1 METVHIVEETRCP
14 VPTESYP
21 IAQFDHVTGEGAL
34 VFSTDHGHFI
44 VELNDALERAILEA
58 KQIRAEQHDDKPVHQ
73 QSTLPISQI
82 QALIRAGADPDQVAR
97 KYALNSALVR
107 RFATPVE
114 SEKNY
119 AIGQFLRV
127 RAPKESRVHTLA
139 ELIERTL
146 VAARIPR
153 ESVQW
158 KATRRG
164 LEPWCIIASF
174 QSAGHP
180 IHAEWSWNMHDNT
193 VVCINNAAR
202 KLIGEA
208 NTMRAAETGDQDAAL
223 NEALPNT
230 ADLPGDSA
238 RSARIEMTVSA
249 WNEQSQTAQRESRT
263 ASAQPA
269 STTEETATTAPEKPA
284 QQPAG
289 TSAEPTDNHTPSSD
303 TPDDVHVGA
312 VQAEQEQPDE
322 RPAAKPSHRGR
333 RSPIPSW
340 DEIMFGKAPKD

>member
-1 METVHIVEETRCP
+1 MP
-14 VPTESYP
+14 AESYP

-34 VFSTDHGHFI
+34 VFSTDHGYFT

-97 KYALNSALVR
+97 KYALNGALVR
-107 RFATPVE
+107 RFAAPVE

-119 AIGQFLRV
+119 AIEQFLRV
-127 RAPKESRVHTLA
+127 RAPKESRVRTLA

-164 LEPWCIIASF
+164 LEPWRIIASF

-208 NTMRAAETGDQDAAL
+208 DTTPAVGIGDQDAAL
-223 NEALPNT
+223 NEALPN
-230 ADLPGDSA
+230 AANLPGDSA

-249 WNEQSQTAQRESRT
+249 WNEQSQPTQGEQRSASTEAAQQASDIKESAPAAPQEPVRQPDAEEAT
-263 ASAQPA
+263 STDDHAPSFDTPDVIDVHVEAVQTEQAQPA
-269 STTEETATTAPEKPA
+269 KPA
-284 QQPAG
+284 
-289 TSAEPTDNHTPSSD
+289 
-303 TPDDVHVGA
+303 
-312 VQAEQEQPDE
+312 
-322 RPAAKPSHRGR
+322 HRGR

>member
-1 METVHIVEETRCP
+1 MS
-14 VPTESYP
+14 TESYP

-34 VFSTDHGHFI
+34 VFSTDHGYFT

-107 RFATPVE
+107 RFAAPVE

-119 AIGQFLRV
+119 AIEQFLRV
-127 RAPKESRVHTLA
+127 RAPKESRVRTLA

-164 LEPWCIIASF
+164 LEPWRIIASF
-174 QSAGHP
+174 QSTGHP

-208 NTMRAAETGDQDAAL
+208 DTTPAVGIGDQDAAL
-223 NEALPNT
+223 NEALPN
-230 ADLPGDSA
+230 AANLPGDSA

-249 WNEQSQTAQRESRT
+249 WNEQSQPTQGEQR
-263 ASAQPA
+263 
-269 STTEETATTAPEKPA
+269 STSTEAA
-284 QQPAG
+284 QQASDIKESAPAAPQEPVRQPDAEEA
-289 TSAEPTDNHTPSSD
+289 TSTDDHAPSFD
-303 TPDDVHVGA
+303 TPDVIDVHVEA
-312 VQAEQEQPDE
+312 AQTKQAQPVK
-322 RPAAKPSHRGR
+322 PAHRGR

>member
-1 METVHIVEETRCP
+1 MR
-14 VPTESYP
+14 
-21 IAQFDHVTGEGAL
+21 
-34 VFSTDHGHFI
+34 
-44 VELNDALERAILEA
+44 
-58 KQIRAEQHDDKPVHQ
+58 
-73 QSTLPISQI
+73 
-82 QALIRAGADPDQVAR
+82 
-97 KYALNSALVR
+97 
-107 RFATPVE
+107 
-114 SEKNY
+114 
-119 AIGQFLRV
+119 
-127 RAPKESRVHTLA
+127 TLA

-164 LEPWCIIASF
+164 LEPWRIIASF

-208 NTMRAAETGDQDAAL
+208 DTTPAVGIGDQDAAL
-223 NEALPNT
+223 NEALPN
-230 ADLPGDSA
+230 AANLPGDSA

-249 WNEQSQTAQRESRT
+249 WNEQSQPTQSEQRS
-263 ASAQPA
+263 A
-269 STTEETATTAPEKPA
+269 STEAA
-284 QQPAG
+284 QQASDIKESAPAAPQEPVRQPDAEEA
-289 TSAEPTDNHTPSSD
+289 TSTDDHAPSFD
-303 TPDDVHVGA
+303 TPDVIDVHVEA
-312 VQAEQEQPDE
+312 VQTKQAQPVK
-322 RPAAKPSHRGR
+322 PAHRGR

>member
-1 METVHIVEETRCP
+1 MP
-14 VPTESYP
+14 AESYP

-34 VFSTDHGHFI
+34 VFSTDHGYFT

-58 KQIRAEQHDDKPVHQ
+58 KQIRAERHDDKPVHQ

-107 RFATPVE
+107 RFAAPVE

-119 AIGQFLRV
+119 AIEQFLRV
-127 RAPKESRVHTLA
+127 RAPKESRVRTLA

-164 LEPWCIIASF
+164 LEPWRIIASF

-208 NTMRAAETGDQDAAL
+208 DTTPAVGIGDQDAAL
-223 NEALPNT
+223 NEALPN
-230 ADLPGDSA
+230 AANLPGDSA

-249 WNEQSQTAQRESRT
+249 WNEQSQPTQGEQHSASTEAAQQASDIKESAPAAPQEPVRQPDAEEAT
-263 ASAQPA
+263 STDDHAPSFDTPDVIDVHVEAVQTEQAQPA
-269 STTEETATTAPEKPA
+269 K
-284 QQPAG
+284 
-289 TSAEPTDNHTPSSD
+289 
-303 TPDDVHVGA
+303 
-312 VQAEQEQPDE
+312 
-322 RPAAKPSHRGR
+322 AAHRGR

>member
-1 METVHIVEETRCP
+1 MP
-14 VPTESYP
+14 AESYP

-34 VFSTDHGHFI
+34 VFSTDHGYFT

-107 RFATPVE
+107 RFAAPVE

-119 AIGQFLRV
+119 AIEQFLRV
-127 RAPKESRVHTLA
+127 RAPKESRVRTLA

-164 LEPWCIIASF
+164 LEPWRIIASF

-208 NTMRAAETGDQDAAL
+208 DTTPAVGIGDQDAAL
-223 NEALPNT
+223 NEALPN
-230 ADLPGDSA
+230 AANLPGDSA

-249 WNEQSQTAQRESRT
+249 WNEQSQPTQGEQHSASTEAAQQASDIKESAPAAPQEPVRQPDAEEAT
-263 ASAQPA
+263 STDDHAPSFDTPDVIDVHVEAVQTEQAQPA
-269 STTEETATTAPEKPA
+269 K
-284 QQPAG
+284 
-289 TSAEPTDNHTPSSD
+289 
-303 TPDDVHVGA
+303 
-312 VQAEQEQPDE
+312 
-322 RPAAKPSHRGR
+322 AAHRGR

>member
-1 METVHIVEETRCP
+1 MSA
-14 VPTESYP
+14 ESYP

-34 VFSTDHGHFI
+34 VFSTDHGYFT

-58 KQIRAEQHDDKPVHQ
+58 KQIRAERHDDKPVHQ

-107 RFATPVE
+107 RFAAPVE

-119 AIGQFLRV
+119 AIEQFLRV
-127 RAPKESRVHTLA
+127 RAPKESRVRTLA

-164 LEPWCIIASF
+164 LEPWRIIASF

-208 NTMRAAETGDQDAAL
+208 DTTPAVGIGDQNAAL
-223 NEALPNT
+223 NEALPN
-230 ADLPGDSA
+230 AANLPGDSA

-249 WNEQSQTAQRESRT
+249 WNEQSQPTQGEQRS
-263 ASAQPA
+263 A
-269 STTEETATTAPEKPA
+269 STEAA
-284 QQPAG
+284 QQASDIKESAPAAPQEPVRQPDAEEA
-289 TSAEPTDNHTPSSD
+289 TSTDDHAPSFD
-303 TPDDVHVGA
+303 TPDVIDVHVEA
-312 VQAEQEQPDE
+312 VQTEQAQPTK
-322 RPAAKPSHRGR
+322 AAHRGR

>member
-1 METVHIVEETRCP
+1 MP
-14 VPTESYP
+14 AESYP

-34 VFSTDHGHFI
+34 VFSTDHGYFT

-107 RFATPVE
+107 RFAAPVE

-119 AIGQFLRV
+119 AIEQFLRV
-127 RAPKESRVHTLA
+127 RAPKESRVRTLA

-164 LEPWCIIASF
+164 LEPWRIIASF

-208 NTMRAAETGDQDAAL
+208 DTTPAVGIGDQDAAL
-223 NEALPNT
+223 NEALPN
-230 ADLPGDSA
+230 AANLPGDSA

-249 WNEQSQTAQRESRT
+249 WNEQSQPTQGEQHS
-263 ASAQPA
+263 A
-269 STTEETATTAPEKPA
+269 STEAA
-284 QQPAG
+284 QQASDIKESAPAAPQEPVRQPDAEEA
-289 TSAEPTDNHTPSSD
+289 TSTDDHAPSFD
-303 TPDDVHVGA
+303 TPDVIDVHVEA
-312 VQAEQEQPDE
+312 VQTEQAQPTK
-322 RPAAKPSHRGR
+322 AAHRGR

>member
-1 METVHIVEETRCP
+1 MP
-14 VPTESYP
+14 AESYP

-34 VFSTDHGHFI
+34 VFSTDHGYFT

-97 KYALNSALVR
+97 KYALNGALVR
-107 RFATPVE
+107 RFAAPVE

-119 AIGQFLRV
+119 AIEQFLRV
-127 RAPKESRVHTLA
+127 RAPKESRVRTLA

-164 LEPWCIIASF
+164 LEPWRIIASF

-208 NTMRAAETGDQDAAL
+208 DTTPAVGIGDQDAAL
-223 NEALPNT
+223 NEALPN
-230 ADLPGDSA
+230 AANLPGDSA

-249 WNEQSQTAQRESRT
+249 WNEQSQPTQGEQRSASTEAAQQASDIKESAPAAPQEPVRQPDAEEARST
-263 ASAQPA
+263 DDHAPSFDTPDVIDVHVEAVQTEQAQPA
-269 STTEETATTAPEKPA
+269 KPA
-284 QQPAG
+284 
-289 TSAEPTDNHTPSSD
+289 
-303 TPDDVHVGA
+303 
-312 VQAEQEQPDE
+312 
-322 RPAAKPSHRGR
+322 HRGR

>member
-1 METVHIVEETRCP
+1 MP
-14 VPTESYP
+14 AESYP

-34 VFSTDHGHFI
+34 VFSTDHGYFT

-82 QALIRAGADPDQVAR
+82 QTLIRAGADPDQVAR
-97 KYALNSALVR
+97 KYALNGALVR
-107 RFATPVE
+107 RFAAPVE

-119 AIGQFLRV
+119 AIEQFLRV
-127 RAPKESRVHTLA
+127 RAPKESRVRTLA

-164 LEPWCIIASF
+164 LEPWRIIASF

-208 NTMRAAETGDQDAAL
+208 DTTPAVGIGDQDAAL
-223 NEALPNT
+223 NEALPN
-230 ADLPGDSA
+230 AANLPGDSA

-249 WNEQSQTAQRESRT
+249 WNEQSQPTQSEQRS
-263 ASAQPA
+263 A
-269 STTEETATTAPEKPA
+269 STEAA
-284 QQPAG
+284 QQASDIKESAPAAPQEPVRQPDAEEA
-289 TSAEPTDNHTPSSD
+289 TSTDDHAPSFD
-303 TPDDVHVGA
+303 TPDVIDVHVEA
-312 VQAEQEQPDE
+312 VQTKQAQPVK
-322 RPAAKPSHRGR
+322 PAHRGR

>member
-1 METVHIVEETRCP
+1 MP
-14 VPTESYP
+14 AESYP

-34 VFSTDHGHFI
+34 VFSTDHGYFT

-97 KYALNSALVR
+97 KYALNGALVR
-107 RFATPVE
+107 RFAAPVE

-119 AIGQFLRV
+119 AIEQFLRV
-127 RAPKESRVHTLA
+127 RAPKESRVRTLA

-164 LEPWCIIASF
+164 LEPWRIIASF

-208 NTMRAAETGDQDAAL
+208 DTTPAVGIGDQDAAL
-223 NEALPNT
+223 NEALPN
-230 ADLPGDSA
+230 AANLPGDSA

-249 WNEQSQTAQRESRT
+249 WNEQSQPTQSEQRS
-263 ASAQPA
+263 A
-269 STTEETATTAPEKPA
+269 STEAA
-284 QQPAG
+284 QQASDIKESAPAAPQEPVRQPDAEEA
-289 TSAEPTDNHTPSSD
+289 TSTDDHAPSFD
-303 TPDDVHVGA
+303 TPDVIDVHVEA
-312 VQAEQEQPDE
+312 VQTKQAQPVK
-322 RPAAKPSHRGR
+322 PAHRGR

>member
-1 METVHIVEETRCP
+1 MS
-14 VPTESYP
+14 TESYP

-34 VFSTDHGHFI
+34 VFSTDHGYFT

-97 KYALNSALVR
+97 KYALNGALVR
-107 RFATPVE
+107 RFAAPVE

-119 AIGQFLRV
+119 AIEQFLRV
-127 RAPKESRVHTLA
+127 RAPKESRVRTLA

-164 LEPWCIIASF
+164 LEPWRIIASF

-208 NTMRAAETGDQDAAL
+208 DTTPAVGIGDQDAAL
-223 NEALPNT
+223 NEALPN
-230 ADLPGDSA
+230 AANLPGDSA

-249 WNEQSQTAQRESRT
+249 WNEQSQPTQGEQRS
-263 ASAQPA
+263 A
-269 STTEETATTAPEKPA
+269 STEAA
-284 QQPAG
+284 QQASDIKESAPAAPQEPVRQPDAEEA
-289 TSAEPTDNHTPSSD
+289 TSTDDHAPSFD
-303 TPDDVHVGA
+303 TPDVIDVHVEA
-312 VQAEQEQPDE
+312 VQTEQAQPVK
-322 RPAAKPSHRGR
+322 PAHRGR

>member
-1 METVHIVEETRCP
+1 MP
-14 VPTESYP
+14 AESYP

-34 VFSTDHGHFI
+34 VFSTDHGYFTI
-44 VELNDALERAILEA
+44 ELNDALERAILEA

-97 KYALNSALVR
+97 KYALNGALVR
-107 RFATPVE
+107 RFAAPVE
-114 SEKNY
+114 SEKSY
-119 AIGQFLRV
+119 AIEQFLRV
-127 RAPKESRVHTLA
+127 RAPKESRVRTLA

-164 LEPWCIIASF
+164 LEPWRIIASF

-208 NTMRAAETGDQDAAL
+208 NTTPAVGIGDQDAAL
-223 NEALPNT
+223 NEALPN
-230 ADLPGDSA
+230 AANLPGDSA

-249 WNEQSQTAQRESRT
+249 WNEQSQPTQDEQR
-263 ASAQPA
+263 
-269 STTEETATTAPEKPA
+269 STSTEAA
-284 QQPAG
+284 QQAGDIKESAPA
-289 TSAEPTDNHTPSSD
+289 TPQEPVRQPDAEEARSTDDHAPSFD
-303 TPDDVHVGA
+303 TPDVIDVHVEA
-312 VQAEQEQPDE
+312 VQAEKAQPNEQ
-322 RPAAKPSHRGR
+322 PAAKPAHRGR

>member
-1 METVHIVEETRCP
+1 MP
-14 VPTESYP
+14 AESYP

-34 VFSTDHGHFI
+34 VFSTDHGYFT

-97 KYALNSALVR
+97 KYALNGALVR
-107 RFATPVE
+107 RFAAPVE

-119 AIGQFLRV
+119 AIEQFLRV
-127 RAPKESRVHTLA
+127 RAPKESRVRTLA

-164 LEPWCIIASF
+164 LEPWRIIASF

-208 NTMRAAETGDQDAAL
+208 DTTPAVGIGDQDAAL
-223 NEALPNT
+223 NEALPN
-230 ADLPGDSA
+230 AANLPGDSA

-249 WNEQSQTAQRESRT
+249 WNEQSQPTQSEQRS
-263 ASAQPA
+263 A
-269 STTEETATTAPEKPA
+269 STEAA
-284 QQPAG
+284 QQASDIKESAPAAPQEPVRQPDAEEA
-289 TSAEPTDNHTPSSD
+289 TSIDDHAPSFD
-303 TPDDVHVGA
+303 TPDVIDVHVEA
-312 VQAEQEQPDE
+312 VQTKQAQPVK
-322 RPAAKPSHRGR
+322 PAHRGR

>member
-1 METVHIVEETRCP
+1 M
-14 VPTESYP
+14 PTESYP

-34 VFSTDHGHFI
+34 VFSTDHGYFT

-107 RFATPVE
+107 RFAAPVE

-119 AIGQFLRV
+119 AIEQFLRV
-127 RAPKESRVHTLA
+127 RAPKESRVRTLA

-164 LEPWCIIASF
+164 LEPWRIIASF

-208 NTMRAAETGDQDAAL
+208 DTTPAVGIGDQDAAL
-223 NEALPNT
+223 NEALPN
-230 ADLPGDSA
+230 AANLPGDSA

-249 WNEQSQTAQRESRT
+249 WNEQSQPTQGEQRS
-263 ASAQPA
+263 A
-269 STTEETATTAPEKPA
+269 STEAA
-284 QQPAG
+284 QQASDIKESAPAAPQEPVRQPDAEEA
-289 TSAEPTDNHTPSSD
+289 TSTDDHAPSFD
-303 TPDDVHVGA
+303 TPDVIDVHVEA
-312 VQAEQEQPDE
+312 VQTEQ
-322 RPAAKPSHRGR
+322 AKPVKPAHRGR

>member
-1 METVHIVEETRCP
+1 M
-14 VPTESYP
+14 PTESYP

-34 VFSTDHGHFI
+34 VFSTDHGYFT

-58 KQIRAEQHDDKPVHQ
+58 KQIRAERHDDKPVHQ

-82 QALIRAGADPDQVAR
+82 QALLRAGADPDQVAR

-107 RFATPVE
+107 RFAAPVE

-119 AIGQFLRV
+119 AIEQFLRV
-127 RAPKESRVHTLA
+127 RAPKESRVRTLA

-164 LEPWCIIASF
+164 LEPWRIIASF

-208 NTMRAAETGDQDAAL
+208 DTTPAVGIGDQDAAL
-223 NEALPNT
+223 NEALPN
-230 ADLPGDSA
+230 AANLPGDSA

-249 WNEQSQTAQRESRT
+249 WNEQSQPTQGEQHS
-263 ASAQPA
+263 A
-269 STTEETATTAPEKPA
+269 STEAA
-284 QQPAG
+284 QQASDIKESAPAAPQEPVRQPDAEEA
-289 TSAEPTDNHTPSSD
+289 TSTDDHAPSFD
-303 TPDDVHVGA
+303 TPDVIDVHVEA
-312 VQAEQEQPDE
+312 VQTEQAQPTK
-322 RPAAKPSHRGR
+322 AAHRGR

>member
-1 METVHIVEETRCP
+1 MP
-14 VPTESYP
+14 AESYP

-34 VFSTDHGHFI
+34 VFSTDHGYFT

-58 KQIRAEQHDDKPVHQ
+58 KQIRAEQHDDKPMHQ

-82 QALIRAGADPDQVAR
+82 QALIRAGAEPDQVAR
-97 KYALNSALVR
+97 KYALNGALVR
-107 RFATPVE
+107 RFAAPVE

-119 AIGQFLRV
+119 AIEQFLRV
-127 RAPKESRVHTLA
+127 RAPKESRVRTLA

-164 LEPWCIIASF
+164 LEPWRIIASF

-208 NTMRAAETGDQDAAL
+208 DTTPAVGIGDQDAAL
-223 NEALPNT
+223 NEALPN
-230 ADLPGDSA
+230 AANLPGDSA

-249 WNEQSQTAQRESRT
+249 WNEQSQPTQSEQRS
-263 ASAQPA
+263 A
-269 STTEETATTAPEKPA
+269 STEAA
-284 QQPAG
+284 QQASDIKESAPAAPQEPVRQPDAEEA
-289 TSAEPTDNHTPSSD
+289 TSTDDHAPSFD
-303 TPDDVHVGA
+303 TPDVIDVHVEA
-312 VQAEQEQPDE
+312 VQTKQAQPVK
-322 RPAAKPSHRGR
+322 PAHRGR

>member
-1 METVHIVEETRCP
+1 M
-14 VPTESYP
+14 PTESYP
-21 IAQFDHVTGEGAL
+21 IAQFDHVTGEGVL
-34 VFSTDHGHFI
+34 VFSTDHGYFT

-58 KQIRAEQHDDKPVHQ
+58 KQIRAERHDDKPVHQ

-107 RFATPVE
+107 RFAAPVE

-119 AIGQFLRV
+119 AIEQFLRV
-127 RAPKESRVHTLA
+127 RAPKESRVRTLA

-164 LEPWCIIASF
+164 LEPWRIIASF

-208 NTMRAAETGDQDAAL
+208 DTTPAVGIGDQNAAL
-223 NEALPNT
+223 NEALPN
-230 ADLPGDSA
+230 AANLPGDSA

-249 WNEQSQTAQRESRT
+249 WNEQSQPTQGEQRSASTEAAQQASDIKESAPAAPQEPVRQPDAEEAT
-263 ASAQPA
+263 STDDHAPSFDTPDVIDVHVEAVQTEQAQPA
-269 STTEETATTAPEKPA
+269 K
-284 QQPAG
+284 
-289 TSAEPTDNHTPSSD
+289 
-303 TPDDVHVGA
+303 
-312 VQAEQEQPDE
+312 
-322 RPAAKPSHRGR
+322 AAHRGR

>member
-1 METVHIVEETRCP
+1 MP
-14 VPTESYP
+14 AESYP

-34 VFSTDHGHFI
+34 VFSTDHGYFT

-97 KYALNSALVR
+97 KYALNGALVR
-107 RFATPVE
+107 RFTAPVE

-119 AIGQFLRV
+119 AIEQFLRV
-127 RAPKESRVHTLA
+127 RAPKESRVRTLA

-164 LEPWCIIASF
+164 LEPWRIIASF

-208 NTMRAAETGDQDAAL
+208 DTTPAVGIGDQDAAL
-223 NEALPNT
+223 NEALPN
-230 ADLPGDSA
+230 AANLPGDSA

-249 WNEQSQTAQRESRT
+249 WNEQSQPTQGEQRS
-263 ASAQPA
+263 A
-269 STTEETATTAPEKPA
+269 STEAA
-284 QQPAG
+284 QQASDIKESAPAAPQEPVRQPDAEEA
-289 TSAEPTDNHTPSSD
+289 TSTDDHAPSFD
-303 TPDDVHVGA
+303 TPDVIDVHVEA
-312 VQAEQEQPDE
+312 VQTEQAQPVK
-322 RPAAKPSHRGR
+322 PAHRGR

>member
-1 METVHIVEETRCP
+1 MP
-14 VPTESYP
+14 AESYP

-34 VFSTDHGHFI
+34 VFSTDHGYFT

-97 KYALNSALVR
+97 KYALNGALVR
-107 RFATPVE
+107 RFAAPVE

-119 AIGQFLRV
+119 AIEQFLRV
-127 RAPKESRVHTLA
+127 RAPKESRVRTLA

-164 LEPWCIIASF
+164 LEPWRIIASF

-208 NTMRAAETGDQDAAL
+208 DTTPAVGIGDQDAGL
-223 NEALPNT
+223 NEALPN
-230 ADLPGDSA
+230 AANLPGDSA

-249 WNEQSQTAQRESRT
+249 WNEQSQPTQSEQRS
-263 ASAQPA
+263 A
-269 STTEETATTAPEKPA
+269 STEAA
-284 QQPAG
+284 QQASDIKESAPAAPQEPVRQPDAEEA
-289 TSAEPTDNHTPSSD
+289 TSTDDHAPSFD
-303 TPDDVHVGA
+303 TPDVIDVHVEA
-312 VQAEQEQPDE
+312 VQTKQAQPVK
-322 RPAAKPSHRGR
+322 PAHRGR

>member
-1 METVHIVEETRCP
+1 MR
-14 VPTESYP
+14 
-21 IAQFDHVTGEGAL
+21 
-34 VFSTDHGHFI
+34 
-44 VELNDALERAILEA
+44 
-58 KQIRAEQHDDKPVHQ
+58 
-73 QSTLPISQI
+73 
-82 QALIRAGADPDQVAR
+82 
-97 KYALNSALVR
+97 
-107 RFATPVE
+107 
-114 SEKNY
+114 
-119 AIGQFLRV
+119 
-127 RAPKESRVHTLA
+127 TLA

-164 LEPWCIIASF
+164 LEPWRIIASF

-208 NTMRAAETGDQDAAL
+208 DTTPAVGIGDQNAAL
-223 NEALPNT
+223 NEALPN
-230 ADLPGDSA
+230 AANLPGDSA

-249 WNEQSQTAQRESRT
+249 WNEQSQPTQGEQRS
-263 ASAQPA
+263 A
-269 STTEETATTAPEKPA
+269 STEAA
-284 QQPAG
+284 QQASDIKESAPAAPQEPVRQPDAEEA
-289 TSAEPTDNHTPSSD
+289 TSTDDHAPSFD
-303 TPDDVHVGA
+303 TPDVIDVHVEA
-312 VQAEQEQPDE
+312 VQTEQAQPTK
-322 RPAAKPSHRGR
+322 AAHRGR

>member
-1 METVHIVEETRCP
+1 M
-14 VPTESYP
+14 PTESYP

-34 VFSTDHGHFI
+34 VFSTDHGYFT

-58 KQIRAEQHDDKPVHQ
+58 KQIRAERHDDKPVHQ

-107 RFATPVE
+107 RFAAPVE

-119 AIGQFLRV
+119 AIEQFLRV

-164 LEPWCIIASF
+164 LEPWRIIASF

-208 NTMRAAETGDQDAAL
+208 DTTPAVGIGDQDAAL
-223 NEALPNT
+223 NEALPN
-230 ADLPGDSA
+230 AANLPGDSA

-249 WNEQSQTAQRESRT
+249 WNEQSQPTQGEQRS
-263 ASAQPA
+263 A
-269 STTEETATTAPEKPA
+269 STEAA
-284 QQPAG
+284 QQASDIKESAPAAPQEPVRQPDAEEA
-289 TSAEPTDNHTPSSD
+289 TSTDDHAPSFD
-303 TPDDVHVGA
+303 TPDVIDVHVEA
-312 VQAEQEQPDE
+312 VQTEQ
-322 RPAAKPSHRGR
+322 AKPVKPAHRGR

>member
-1 METVHIVEETRCP
+1 M
-14 VPTESYP
+14 PTESYP
-21 IAQFDHVTGEGAL
+21 IAQFDHVTGEGVL
-34 VFSTDHGHFI
+34 VFSTDHGYFT

-58 KQIRAEQHDDKPVHQ
+58 KQIRAERHDDKPVHQ

-107 RFATPVE
+107 RFAAPVE

-119 AIGQFLRV
+119 AIEQFLRV
-127 RAPKESRVHTLA
+127 RAPKESRVRTLA

-164 LEPWCIIASF
+164 LEPWRIIASF

-208 NTMRAAETGDQDAAL
+208 DTTPAVGIGDQDAAL
-223 NEALPNT
+223 NEALPN
-230 ADLPGDSA
+230 AANLPGDSA

-249 WNEQSQTAQRESRT
+249 WNEQSQPTQGEQHS
-263 ASAQPA
+263 A
-269 STTEETATTAPEKPA
+269 STEAA
-284 QQPAG
+284 QQASDIKESAPAAPQEPVRQPDAEEA
-289 TSAEPTDNHTPSSD
+289 TSTDDHAPSFD
-303 TPDDVHVGA
+303 TPDVIDVHVEA
-312 VQAEQEQPDE
+312 VQTEQAQPTK
-322 RPAAKPSHRGR
+322 AAHRGR

>member
-1 METVHIVEETRCP
+1 M
-14 VPTESYP
+14 PTESYP

-34 VFSTDHGHFI
+34 VFSTDHGYFT

-107 RFATPVE
+107 RFAAPVE

-119 AIGQFLRV
+119 AIEQFLRV
-127 RAPKESRVHTLA
+127 RAPKESRVRTLA

-164 LEPWCIIASF
+164 LEPWRIIASF

-208 NTMRAAETGDQDAAL
+208 DTTPAVGIGDQNAAL
-223 NEALPNT
+223 NEALPN
-230 ADLPGDSA
+230 AANLPGDSA

-249 WNEQSQTAQRESRT
+249 WNEQSQPTQGEQRSASTEAAQQASDIKESAPAAPQEPVRQPDAEEAT
-263 ASAQPA
+263 STDDHAPSFDTPDVIDVHVEAVQTEQAQPA
-269 STTEETATTAPEKPA
+269 KPA
-284 QQPAG
+284 
-289 TSAEPTDNHTPSSD
+289 
-303 TPDDVHVGA
+303 
-312 VQAEQEQPDE
+312 
-322 RPAAKPSHRGR
+322 HRGR

>member
-1 METVHIVEETRCP
+1 M
-14 VPTESYP
+14 PTESYP

-34 VFSTDHGHFI
+34 VFSTDHGYFT

-107 RFATPVE
+107 RFAAPVE

-119 AIGQFLRV
+119 AIEQFLRV
-127 RAPKESRVHTLA
+127 RAPKESRVRTLA

-164 LEPWCIIASF
+164 LEPWRIIASF

-208 NTMRAAETGDQDAAL
+208 DTTPAVGIGDQNAAL
-223 NEALPNT
+223 NEALPN
-230 ADLPGDSA
+230 AANLPGDSA

-249 WNEQSQTAQRESRT
+249 WNEQSQPTQGEQHS
-263 ASAQPA
+263 A
-269 STTEETATTAPEKPA
+269 STEAA
-284 QQPAG
+284 QQASDIKESAPAAPQEPVRQPDAEEA
-289 TSAEPTDNHTPSSD
+289 TSTDDHAPSFD
-303 TPDDVHVGA
+303 TPDVIDVHVEA
-312 VQAEQEQPDE
+312 VQTEQAQPTK
-322 RPAAKPSHRGR
+322 AAHRGR

>member
-1 METVHIVEETRCP
+1 M
-14 VPTESYP
+14 PTESYP

-34 VFSTDHGHFI
+34 VFSTDHGYFT

-58 KQIRAEQHDDKPVHQ
+58 KQIRAERHDDKPVHQ

-107 RFATPVE
+107 RFAAPVE

-119 AIGQFLRV
+119 AIEQFLRV
-127 RAPKESRVHTLA
+127 RAPKESRVRTLA

-164 LEPWCIIASF
+164 LEPWRIIASF

-208 NTMRAAETGDQDAAL
+208 DTTPAVGIGDQNAAL
-223 NEALPNT
+223 NEALPN
-230 ADLPGDSA
+230 AANLPGDSA

-249 WNEQSQTAQRESRT
+249 WNEQSQPTQGEQRSASTETAQQASDIKESAPAAPQEPVR
-263 ASAQPA
+263 QPDA
-269 STTEETATTAPEKPA
+269 EEATSTDDHAP
-284 QQPAG
+284 
-289 TSAEPTDNHTPSSD
+289 SFD
-303 TPDDVHVGA
+303 TPDVIDVHVEA
-312 VQAEQEQPDE
+312 VQTEQAQPTK
-322 RPAAKPSHRGR
+322 ATHRGR

>member
-1 METVHIVEETRCP
+1 M
-14 VPTESYP
+14 PTESYP

-34 VFSTDHGHFI
+34 VFSTDHGYFT

-58 KQIRAEQHDDKPVHQ
+58 KQIRAERHDDKPVHQ

-107 RFATPVE
+107 RFAAPVE

-119 AIGQFLRV
+119 AIEQFLRV
-127 RAPKESRVHTLA
+127 RAPKESRVRTLA

-164 LEPWCIIASF
+164 LEPWRIIASF

-208 NTMRAAETGDQDAAL
+208 DTTPAVGIGDQDAAL
-223 NEALPNT
+223 NEALPN
-230 ADLPGDSA
+230 AANLPGDSA

-249 WNEQSQTAQRESRT
+249 WNEQSQPTQGEQHS
-263 ASAQPA
+263 A
-269 STTEETATTAPEKPA
+269 STEAA
-284 QQPAG
+284 QQASDIKESAPAAPQEPVRQPDAEEA
-289 TSAEPTDNHTPSSD
+289 TSTDDHAPSFD
-303 TPDDVHVGA
+303 TPDVIDVHVEA
-312 VQAEQEQPDE
+312 VQTEQAQPVK
-322 RPAAKPSHRGR
+322 PAHRGR

>member
-1 METVHIVEETRCP
+1 M
-14 VPTESYP
+14 PTESYP

-34 VFSTDHGHFI
+34 VFSTDHGYFT

-58 KQIRAEQHDDKPVHQ
+58 KQIRAERHDDKPVHQ

-107 RFATPVE
+107 RFAAPVE

-119 AIGQFLRV
+119 AIEQFLRV
-127 RAPKESRVHTLA
+127 RAPKESRVRTLA

-164 LEPWCIIASF
+164 LEPWRIIASF

-208 NTMRAAETGDQDAAL
+208 DTTPAVGIGDQNAAL
-223 NEALPNT
+223 NEALPN
-230 ADLPGDSA
+230 AANLPGDSA

-249 WNEQSQTAQRESRT
+249 WNEQSQPTQGEQHSASTEAAQQASDIKESAPAAPQEPVRQPDAEEAT
-263 ASAQPA
+263 STDDHAPSFDTPDVIDVHVEAVQTEQAQPA
-269 STTEETATTAPEKPA
+269 KPA
-284 QQPAG
+284 
-289 TSAEPTDNHTPSSD
+289 
-303 TPDDVHVGA
+303 
-312 VQAEQEQPDE
+312 
-322 RPAAKPSHRGR
+322 HRGR

>member
-1 METVHIVEETRCP
+1 M
-14 VPTESYP
+14 PTESYP

-34 VFSTDHGHFI
+34 VFSTDHGYFT

-107 RFATPVE
+107 RFAAPVE

-119 AIGQFLRV
+119 AIEQFLRV
-127 RAPKESRVHTLA
+127 RAPKESRVRTLA

-164 LEPWCIIASF
+164 LEPWRIIASF

-208 NTMRAAETGDQDAAL
+208 DTTPAVGIGDQDAAL
-223 NEALPNT
+223 NEALPN
-230 ADLPGDSA
+230 AANLPGDSA

-249 WNEQSQTAQRESRT
+249 WNEQSQPTQGEQHSASTEAAQQASDIKESAPAAPQEPVRQPDAEEAT
-263 ASAQPA
+263 STDDHAPSFDTPDVIDVHVEAVQTEQAQPA
-269 STTEETATTAPEKPA
+269 K
-284 QQPAG
+284 
-289 TSAEPTDNHTPSSD
+289 
-303 TPDDVHVGA
+303 
-312 VQAEQEQPDE
+312 
-322 RPAAKPSHRGR
+322 AAHRGR

>member
-1 METVHIVEETRCP
+1 M
-14 VPTESYP
+14 PTESYP

-34 VFSTDHGHFI
+34 VFSTDHGYFT

-107 RFATPVE
+107 RFAAPVE

-119 AIGQFLRV
+119 AIEQFLRV
-127 RAPKESRVHTLA
+127 RAPKESRVRTLA

-164 LEPWCIIASF
+164 LEPWRIIASF

-208 NTMRAAETGDQDAAL
+208 DTTPAVGIGDQNAAL
-223 NEALPNT
+223 NEALPN
-230 ADLPGDSA
+230 AANLPGDSA

-249 WNEQSQTAQRESRT
+249 WNEQSQPTQGEQRSASTEAAQQASDIKESAPAAPQEPVRQPDAEEAT
-263 ASAQPA
+263 STDDHAPSFDTPDVIDVHVEAVQTEQAQPA
-269 STTEETATTAPEKPA
+269 K
-284 QQPAG
+284 
-289 TSAEPTDNHTPSSD
+289 
-303 TPDDVHVGA
+303 
-312 VQAEQEQPDE
+312 
-322 RPAAKPSHRGR
+322 AAHRGR

>member
-1 METVHIVEETRCP
+1 MP
-14 VPTESYP
+14 AESYP

-34 VFSTDHGHFI
+34 VFSTDHGYFT

-97 KYALNSALVR
+97 KYALNGALVR
-107 RFATPVE
+107 RFAAPVE

-119 AIGQFLRV
+119 AIEQFLRV
-127 RAPKESRVHTLA
+127 RAPKESRVRTLA

-164 LEPWCIIASF
+164 LEPWRIIASF

-208 NTMRAAETGDQDAAL
+208 DATPAVGIGDQDAAL
-223 NEALPNT
+223 NEALPN
-230 ADLPGDSA
+230 AANLPGDSA

-249 WNEQSQTAQRESRT
+249 WNEQSQPTQGEQRSASAEAAQQASDIKESAPAAPQEPVRQPDAEEAT
-263 ASAQPA
+263 STDDHAPSFDTPDVIDVHVEAVQTEQAQPA
-269 STTEETATTAPEKPA
+269 KPA
-284 QQPAG
+284 
-289 TSAEPTDNHTPSSD
+289 
-303 TPDDVHVGA
+303 
-312 VQAEQEQPDE
+312 
-322 RPAAKPSHRGR
+322 HRGR

>member
-1 METVHIVEETRCP
+1 M
-14 VPTESYP
+14 PTESYP

-34 VFSTDHGHFI
+34 VFSTDHGYFT

-58 KQIRAEQHDDKPVHQ
+58 KQIRAERHDDKPVHQ

-107 RFATPVE
+107 RFAAPVE

-119 AIGQFLRV
+119 AIEQFLRV
-127 RAPKESRVHTLA
+127 RAPKESRVRTLA

-146 VAARIPR
+146 VAARIPH

-164 LEPWCIIASF
+164 LEPWRIIASF

-208 NTMRAAETGDQDAAL
+208 DTTPAVGIGDQNAAL
-223 NEALPNT
+223 NEALPN
-230 ADLPGDSA
+230 AANLPGDSA

-249 WNEQSQTAQRESRT
+249 WNEQSQPTQGEQRS
-263 ASAQPA
+263 A
-269 STTEETATTAPEKPA
+269 STEAA
-284 QQPAG
+284 QQASDIKESAPAAPQEPVRQPDAEEA
-289 TSAEPTDNHTPSSD
+289 TSTDDHAPSFD
-303 TPDDVHVGA
+303 TPDVIDVHVEA
-312 VQAEQEQPDE
+312 VQTEQAQPTK
-322 RPAAKPSHRGR
+322 AAHRGR

>member
-1 METVHIVEETRCP
+1 M
-14 VPTESYP
+14 PTESYP

-34 VFSTDHGHFI
+34 VFSTDHGYFT

-107 RFATPVE
+107 RFAAPVE

-119 AIGQFLRV
+119 AIEQFLRV
-127 RAPKESRVHTLA
+127 RAPKESRVRTLA

-164 LEPWCIIASF
+164 LEPWRIIASF

-208 NTMRAAETGDQDAAL
+208 DTTPAVGIGDQNAAL
-223 NEALPNT
+223 NEALPN
-230 ADLPGDSA
+230 AANLPGDSA

-249 WNEQSQTAQRESRT
+249 WNEQSQPTQGEQRS
-263 ASAQPA
+263 A
-269 STTEETATTAPEKPA
+269 STEAA
-284 QQPAG
+284 QQASDIKESAPAAPQEPVRQPDAEEA
-289 TSAEPTDNHTPSSD
+289 TSTDDHAPSFD
-303 TPDDVHVGA
+303 TPDVIDVHVEA
-312 VQAEQEQPDE
+312 VQTEQAQPTK
-322 RPAAKPSHRGR
+322 AAHRGR

>member
-1 METVHIVEETRCP
+1 M
-14 VPTESYP
+14 PTESYP

-34 VFSTDHGHFI
+34 VFSTDHGYFT

-107 RFATPVE
+107 RFAAPVE

-119 AIGQFLRV
+119 AIEQFLRV

-164 LEPWCIIASF
+164 LEPWRIIASF

-208 NTMRAAETGDQDAAL
+208 DTTPAVGIGDQDAAL
-223 NEALPNT
+223 NEALPN
-230 ADLPGDSA
+230 AANLPGDSA

-249 WNEQSQTAQRESRT
+249 WNEQSQPTQGEQRSASTEAAQQAGDIKESAPAAPQEPVRQPDAEEAT
-263 ASAQPA
+263 STDDHAPSFDTPDVIDVHVEAVQTEQAQPA
-269 STTEETATTAPEKPA
+269 KPA
-284 QQPAG
+284 
-289 TSAEPTDNHTPSSD
+289 
-303 TPDDVHVGA
+303 
-312 VQAEQEQPDE
+312 
-322 RPAAKPSHRGR
+322 HRGR

>member
-1 METVHIVEETRCP
+1 M
-14 VPTESYP
+14 PTESYP

-34 VFSTDHGHFI
+34 VFSTDHGYFT

-58 KQIRAEQHDDKPVHQ
+58 KQIRAERHDDKPVHQ

-107 RFATPVE
+107 RFAAPVE

-119 AIGQFLRV
+119 AIEQFLRV
-127 RAPKESRVHTLA
+127 RAPKESRVRTLA

-164 LEPWCIIASF
+164 LEPWRIIASF

-208 NTMRAAETGDQDAAL
+208 DTTPAVGIGDQDAAL
-223 NEALPNT
+223 NEALPN
-230 ADLPGDSA
+230 AANLPGDSA

-249 WNEQSQTAQRESRT
+249 WNEQSQPTQGEQRS
-263 ASAQPA
+263 A
-269 STTEETATTAPEKPA
+269 STEAA
-284 QQPAG
+284 QQASDIKESAPAAPQEPVRQPDAEEA
-289 TSAEPTDNHTPSSD
+289 TSTDDHAPSFD
-303 TPDDVHVGA
+303 TPDVIDVHVEA
-312 VQAEQEQPDE
+312 VQTEQ
-322 RPAAKPSHRGR
+322 AKPVKPAHRGR

>member
-1 METVHIVEETRCP
+1 M
-14 VPTESYP
+14 PTESYP

-34 VFSTDHGHFI
+34 VFSTDHGYFT

-58 KQIRAEQHDDKPVHQ
+58 KQIRAERHDDKPVHQ

-107 RFATPVE
+107 RFAAPVE

-119 AIGQFLRV
+119 AIEQFLRV
-127 RAPKESRVHTLA
+127 RAPKESRVRTLA

-164 LEPWCIIASF
+164 LEPWRIIASF

-208 NTMRAAETGDQDAAL
+208 DTTPAVGIGDQDAAL
-223 NEALPNT
+223 NEALPN
-230 ADLPGDSA
+230 AANLPGDSA

-249 WNEQSQTAQRESRT
+249 WNEQSQPTQGEQRS
-263 ASAQPA
+263 A
-269 STTEETATTAPEKPA
+269 STEAA
-284 QQPAG
+284 QQASDIKESAPAAPQEPVRQPD
-289 TSAEPTDNHTPSSD
+289 AEEAMSTDDHAPSFD
-303 TPDDVHVGA
+303 TPDVIDVHVEA
-312 VQAEQEQPDE
+312 VQTEQAQPTK
-322 RPAAKPSHRGR
+322 AAHRGR

>member
-1 METVHIVEETRCP
+1 
-14 VPTESYP
+14 VPAESYP

-34 VFSTDHGHFI
+34 VFSTDHGYFT

-97 KYALNSALVR
+97 KYALNGALVR
-107 RFATPVE
+107 RFAAPVE

-119 AIGQFLRV
+119 AIEQFLRV
-127 RAPKESRVHTLA
+127 RAPKESRVRTLA

-164 LEPWCIIASF
+164 LEPWRIIASF

-208 NTMRAAETGDQDAAL
+208 DTTPAVGIGDQNAAL
-223 NEALPNT
+223 NEALPN
-230 ADLPGDSA
+230 AANLPGDSA

-249 WNEQSQTAQRESRT
+249 WNEQSQPTQGEQRS
-263 ASAQPA
+263 A
-269 STTEETATTAPEKPA
+269 STEAA
-284 QQPAG
+284 QQASDIKESAPAAPQEPVRQPDAEEA
-289 TSAEPTDNHTPSSD
+289 TSTDDHAPSFD
-303 TPDDVHVGA
+303 TPDVIDVHVEA
-312 VQAEQEQPDE
+312 VQTEQAQPTK
-322 RPAAKPSHRGR
+322 AAHRGR

>member
-1 METVHIVEETRCP
+1 MP
-14 VPTESYP
+14 AESYP

-34 VFSTDHGHFI
+34 VFSTDHGYFT

-97 KYALNSALVR
+97 KYALNGALVR
-107 RFATPVE
+107 RFAAPVE

-119 AIGQFLRV
+119 AIEQFLRV
-127 RAPKESRVHTLA
+127 RAPKESRVRTLA

-164 LEPWCIIASF
+164 LEPWRIIASF

-208 NTMRAAETGDQDAAL
+208 DTTPAMGIGDQDAAL
-223 NEALPNT
+223 NEALPN
-230 ADLPGDSA
+230 AANLPGDSA

-249 WNEQSQTAQRESRT
+249 WNEQSQPTQGEQRSASTEAAQQASDIKESAPAAPQEPVRQPDAEEAT
-263 ASAQPA
+263 STDDHAPSFDTPDVIDMHVEAVQTEQAQPA
-269 STTEETATTAPEKPA
+269 KPA
-284 QQPAG
+284 
-289 TSAEPTDNHTPSSD
+289 
-303 TPDDVHVGA
+303 
-312 VQAEQEQPDE
+312 
-322 RPAAKPSHRGR
+322 HRGR

>member
-1 METVHIVEETRCP
+1 M
-14 VPTESYP
+14 PTESYP

-34 VFSTDHGHFI
+34 VFSTDHGYFT

-58 KQIRAEQHDDKPVHQ
+58 KQIRAERHDDKPVHQ

-107 RFATPVE
+107 RFAAPVE

-119 AIGQFLRV
+119 AIEQFLRV
-127 RAPKESRVHTLA
+127 RAPKESRVRTLA

-164 LEPWCIIASF
+164 LEPWRIIASF

-208 NTMRAAETGDQDAAL
+208 DTTPAVGIGDQNAAL
-223 NEALPNT
+223 NEALPN
-230 ADLPGDSA
+230 AANLPGDSA

-249 WNEQSQTAQRESRT
+249 WNEQSQPTQGEQHS
-263 ASAQPA
+263 A
-269 STTEETATTAPEKPA
+269 STEAA
-284 QQPAG
+284 QQASDIKESAPAAPQEPVRQPDAEEA
-289 TSAEPTDNHTPSSD
+289 TSTDDHAPSFD
-303 TPDDVHVGA
+303 TPDVIDVHVEA
-312 VQAEQEQPDE
+312 VQTEQ
-322 RPAAKPSHRGR
+322 AKPVKPAHRGR

>member
-1 METVHIVEETRCP
+1 MP
-14 VPTESYP
+14 AESYP

-34 VFSTDHGHFI
+34 VFSTDHGYFT

-58 KQIRAEQHDDKPVHQ
+58 KQIRAEQHDDKPMHQ

-97 KYALNSALVR
+97 KYALNGALVR
-107 RFATPVE
+107 RFAAPVE

-119 AIGQFLRV
+119 AIEQFLRV
-127 RAPKESRVHTLA
+127 RAPKESRVRTLA

-164 LEPWCIIASF
+164 LEPWRIIASF

-208 NTMRAAETGDQDAAL
+208 DTTPAVGIGDQDAAL
-223 NEALPNT
+223 NEALPN
-230 ADLPGDSA
+230 AANLPGDSA

-249 WNEQSQTAQRESRT
+249 WNEQSQPTQSEQRS
-263 ASAQPA
+263 A
-269 STTEETATTAPEKPA
+269 STEAA
-284 QQPAG
+284 QQASDIKENAPAAPQEPVRQPDAEEA
-289 TSAEPTDNHTPSSD
+289 TSTDDHAPSFD
-303 TPDDVHVGA
+303 TPDVIDVHVEA
-312 VQAEQEQPDE
+312 VQTEQAQPVK
-322 RPAAKPSHRGR
+322 PAHRGR